1 MTTTTTLHRQ
11 PRSVHATANDTVTDP
26 TDTAAH
32 GGDDVPPPT
41 GGTARAG
48 AQRAGALLMIASAAA
63 WALGL
68 IVSKEALHRTGG
80 APVLVLAGQL
90 TASVVALVVVCA
102 ARRLP
107 VRPSLRDGWSGLL
120 EPGVSYQLALGGLAL
135 TSAAS
140 ATVIASMEPVIVPV
154 LAWIV
159 LHDKLRAR
167 LVATSAAA
175 TVGAVIVSI
184 AGASAAGHSVA
195 GDALILASV
204 VAAAMYVVASAA
216 AVDRNPPL
224 SLALAQQL
232 WALTLTLAVAAAYL
246 TAGGSPGERLSI
258 GSALVI
264 AVSGILNYALPF
276 GLYLAALTRIDVA
289 KAAQYL
295 TLIPVFGVVGAVGF
309 LGESVSVAALAGTV
323 VIVASLAVATRSTRD
338 DATDAPAER

>member
-1 MTTTTTLHRQ
+1 MTTDTTLHHQ
-11 PRSVHATANDTVTDP
+11 APTAHTTSN
-26 TDTAAH
+26 
-32 GGDDVPPPT
+32 DDVLTPT
-41 GGTARAG
+41 GGTGRGRAS
-48 AQRAGALLMIASAAA
+48 RSGALLMIASAAA

-68 IVSKEALHRTGG
+68 IVSKEALGLTGG

-90 TASVVALVVVCA
+90 TASVLALVVVCTI
-102 ARRLP
+102 RRLP

-120 EPGVSYQLALGGLAL
+120 EPGLSYQLALAGLVL

-159 LHDKLRAR
+159 LHDKPRAR
-167 LVATSAAA
+167 LVATSVAA
-175 TVGAVIVSI
+175 TVGAIIVSV
-184 AGASAAGHSVA
+184 AGASAAGHSVV

-224 SLALAQQL
+224 SLALSQQL
-232 WALTLTLAVAAAYL
+232 WALTLTLAVAAIYL
-246 TAGGSPGERLSI
+246 ARGGSPGERLSV

-276 GLYLAALTRIDVA
+276 GLYLAALTRIDVT

-295 TLIPVFGVVGAVGF
+295 TLIPVFGVVGAVSF
-309 LGESVSVAALAGTV
+309 LGESVSAGALAGTV
-323 VIVASLAVATRSTRD
+323 VIVASLAVATRSTGQP
-338 DATDAPAER
+338 APAVAN